1 MWDIILNEIR
11 PKFGPDMSILLM
23 RLTGAAVLCSV
34 IGWEREL
41 KTQTAG
47 LRTNILVGVA
57 AAAFALITLAMMDLP
72 MAQAD
77 TVRTDPI
84 RLIEAVTNGV
94 AFLAAGIVV
103 FSKGEVHGLTT
114 GASMW
119 LAAAIGLSVGLGFWL
134 IAVLATVIGLVVLN
148 GLRHLQTRLG
158 VKEKK
163 KNQLAD

>member
-1 MWDIILNEIR
+1 MWDIIIDEIR
-11 PKFGPDMSILLM
+11 PKAGPDTFIMVM
-23 RLTGAAVLCSV
+23 RLAGAAVLCSV

-72 MAQAD
+72 MTNAD

-103 FSKGEVHGLTT
+103 FSKGEVRGLTT

-119 LAAAIGLSVGLGFWL
+119 LAAAIGLSVGLGFWF
-134 IAVLATVIGLVVLN
+134 IAAVATLTGLVVLS
-148 GLRHLQTRLG
+148 GLRRLQMRLG
-158 VKEKK
+158 IKEKK
-163 KNQLAD
+163 ENQLSG